1 MKYTKPP
8 LSIERQISL
17 LQSRGMTIDNPARAT
32 RYLQHINYYRLRGY
46 WLPFEEIKGD
56 ADEFDHQFKAGTTF
70 DDALT
75 LYLFDRKFRLLVM
88 EAIER
93 VEISFRTRF
102 AHELSLKY
110 GSHAY
115 LEAAHFKWQDSYQR
129 HIESLKEEINRSQ
142 EMFIEHYRA
151 TYDDPEFPPI
161 WAVCEVMSFGQLSIW
176 FKNLKH
182 RSDRNAIARIYG
194 IDEVILGSFMHHL
207 THIRNLT
214 AHHCRLWNRRVV
226 VTMTIPTIPSDLVLM
241 FNPKASRNI
250 YNTLVMLA
258 YLLKLISPGTSWPA
272 RMKKLI
278 EEYIPDNT
286 APMGFPDS
294 WRELPLWKGDL

>member
-1 MKYTKPP
+1 MSKYTKPP
-8 LSIERQISL
+8 LSIQGQINL
-17 LQSRGMTIDNPARAT
+17 LQSRGMTIANPDRAA
-32 RYLQHINYYRLRGY
+32 RYLDHINYYRLRAY
-46 WLPFEEIKGD
+46 WLPFEEESTGLPH
-56 ADEFDHQFKAGTTF
+56 EHRFKAGTTF
-70 DDALT
+70 NTALT

-115 LEAAHFKWQDSYQR
+115 LDVAHFKQQHTYEK
-129 HIESLKEEINRSQ
+129 HIASLKEEISRSQ
-142 EMFIEHYRA
+142 EIFIEHYK
-151 TYDDPEFPPI
+151 THYDVPALPPI
-161 WAVCEVMSFGQLSIW
+161 WAACEVMSFGQLSMW

-182 RSDRNAIARIYG
+182 RGDRNAIARIYG
-194 IDEVILGSFMHHL
+194 IDEAILGSFMHHL

-226 VTMTIPTIPSDLVLM
+226 VSMKIPTFPKGIVPQ
-241 FNPKASRNI
+241 FNPKADRNI

-258 YLLKLISPGTSWPA
+258 YLLKLISPGTSWPV
-272 RMKKLI
+272 RMVKLL
-278 EEYIPDNT
+278 EEYISDNT
-286 APMGFPDS
+286 APMGFPDN
-294 WRELPLWKGDL
+294 WRELPLWKGHV